1 VRNLGLAAVLGL
13 DTAAD
18 AVREARQLIFDPVS
32 LRDAERANLGDEV
45 KGLQGSASPGTV
57 ADTAGRIEIP
67 VRVPWNA
74 AFRAS
79 TVNVVGKPYGL
90 INICTFHVQD
100 ADGFVQEFIR
110 LLEQMPENGLI
121 IDVRGN
127 GGGNIWASE
136 RLLQTISPIEI
147 EPERMQFVV
156 TPGTLD
162 LCRNHPATSQIPLH
176 LWRPSLEEAVE
187 TGSVYSHA
195 FPLTNR
201 DSCNTIG
208 QRYYGPVALLVDGN
222 CYSAT
227 DIFAAGFQDHGI
239 GKVIG
244 VSNNTGAGGANVW
257 EHWLLTEA
265 LPVGWGL
272 KSLPNQAGMRVA
284 IRQCLRVGPN
294 AGALLEDF
302 GVVPNLFYKLR
313 REDVMEGDRELLAFV
328 ANELSAQI
336 PRSIKITGNAPSPGS
351 PTKRQLTIETRGLD
365 RLDFYLDDRPQGSI
379 NLKPDAAGKYEVK
392 PSVDSGLKLRLLG
405 YQTGNVRPVAL
416 YRGLSP

>member
-1 VRNLGLAAVLGL
+1 ML
-13 DTAAD
+13 D
-18 AVREARQLIFDPVS
+18 
-32 LRDAERANLGDEV
+32 
-45 KGLQGSASPGTV
+45 
-57 ADTAGRIEIP
+57 
-67 VRVPWNA
+67 
-74 AFRAS
+74 
-79 TVNVVGKPYGL
+79 VVGKSYGL
-90 INICTFHVQD
+90 INIRTFYVQD
-100 ADGFVQEFIR
+100 TDGFVQEFVR

-121 IDVRGN
+121 IDVCGN

-136 RLLQTISPIEI
+136 RLLQTVSPIEI
-147 EPERMQFVV
+147 APERMQFVV

-187 TGSVYSHA
+187 TGSVYSRA
-195 FPLTNR
+195 FPLTDR
-201 DSCNTIG
+201 ESCNTIG

-239 GKVIG
+239 GNVIG

-302 GVVPNLFYKLR
+302 GVAPNLVYKLR

-328 ANELSAQI
+328 AKDLSAQA
-336 PRSIKITGNAPSPGS
+336 PRSIKITESGPSPGS
-351 PTKRQLTIETRGLD
+351 PAKRQLFIKTQGLD

-379 NLKPDAAGKYEVK
+379 NLRPDAAGKSEVK
-392 PSVDSGLKLRLLG
+392 PSVDSGLKLKLLG
-405 YQTGNVRPVAL
+405 FQTGKDRPAAL
-416 YRGLSP
+416 YRGRSP